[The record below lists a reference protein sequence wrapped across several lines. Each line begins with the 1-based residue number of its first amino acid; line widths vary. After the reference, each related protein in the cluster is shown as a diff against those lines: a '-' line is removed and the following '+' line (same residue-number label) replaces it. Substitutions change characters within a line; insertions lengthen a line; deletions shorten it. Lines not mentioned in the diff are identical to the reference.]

1 MHVVYLPSKK
11 AANWRE
17 AQHSIAEF
25 LLEHNFGIKEE
36 YILKS
41 GKRIDIVAQK
51 KIDSKIIHV
60 IIEVKDWQKV
70 SRKTEESFCRQIIQY
85 LIDYS
90 LEDAF
95 KKSHPDKWSTTDL
108 KLHDQYIGILCLT
121 KGSHFTFRETSN
133 HYFLK
138 HKQIQGIPYREQF
151 AKQIRLFVARYD
163 FLPKVF
169 EVIAIPLY
177 KESSIDEWF

>member
-1 MHVVYLPSKK
+1 MPSKK

-90 LEDAF
+90 LEDA
-95 KKSHPDKWSTTDL
+95 
-108 KLHDQYIGILCLT
+108 
-121 KGSHFTFRETSN
+121 
-133 HYFLK
+133 
-138 HKQIQGIPYREQF
+138 
-151 AKQIRLFVARYD
+151 
-163 FLPKVF
+163 
-169 EVIAIPLY
+169 
-177 KESSIDEWF
+177 